1 MCECCSGEF
10 EDLDALL
17 RSLYEGAPQV
27 HDEEEEGIMM
37 QQQIELCVG
46 GMTCEASAEQV
57 ALALGGIPGVKRVD
71 VPAWQAAQV
80 VVIADA
86 NVSLSVLTKAIHA
99 AGYSASISG
108 TTAMY

>member
-1 MCECCSGEF
+1 MCECCSGKF

-17 RSLYEGAPQV
+17 RSLYEGAPQA
-27 HDEEEEGIMM
+27 HGEEGITM

-46 GMTCEASAEQV
+46 GMTCAASAEQV

-86 NVSLSVLTKAIHA
+86 NVSLSALTKAVRD

-108 TTAMY
+108 TTGMY

>member
-1 MCECCSGEF
+1 MCGCCEF

-17 RSLYEGAPQV
+17 RSLYEGAPQA
-27 HDEEEEGIMM
+27 HGEKEEGITM

-46 GMTCEASAEQV
+46 GMTSLECAEQV
-57 ALALGGIPGVKRVD
+57 RLALGAVPGVARID
-71 VPAWQAAQV
+71 VPTWELAQV

-86 NVSLSVLTKAIHA
+86 NVSLSALTKAVRD
-99 AGYSASISG
+99 AGYSASIAG